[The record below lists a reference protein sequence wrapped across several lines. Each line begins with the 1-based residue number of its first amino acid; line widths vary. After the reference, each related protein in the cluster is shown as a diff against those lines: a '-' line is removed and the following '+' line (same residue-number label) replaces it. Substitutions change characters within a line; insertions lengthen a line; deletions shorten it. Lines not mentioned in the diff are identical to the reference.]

1 MTTPQ
6 PLEPTDP
13 TAPALA
19 AAMAT
24 PELAALPVITARVLR
39 RLTGLWVQLFG
50 SVRMLPGAER
60 QAQPNRRA
68 AGRVGNLG
76 EREGEARE
84 SRPIAVPQ
92 DRGPAAPIDF
102 PPEWTTAVDDG
113 VDEIITAMERA
124 AESTRRHVETAPVQ
138 RPLAYRRDRARRAV
152 APSEVRKR
160 GFATVQEALAQ
171 PARLAEDVRTAVS
184 GDLVLTHTEEQH
196 AEARRRGGDWVL
208 IWVAE
213 RDACVR
219 CLAYAG
225 EHVIPGAK
233 FEGGRTFGPRWPSVI
248 GRPPLLGPGWFDGEG
263 SHPNCRCELRL
274 IRLRDIAGPADAL
287 RREARR
293 SIAKGWARP
302 TEGSNVRVVAAE
314 RLLAGAANLPKSVVA
329 ETRRRLKKPGSFRR
343 AVPSP

>member
-1 MTTPQ
+1 MTNPQ

-13 TAPALA
+13 TAPLLA

-24 PELAALPVITARVLR
+24 PELAALPVVTARVLR
-39 RLTGLWVQLFG
+39 RLTGLWVAFWG
-50 SVRMLPGAER
+50 SVRVLPSDA
-60 QAQPNRRA
+60 A
-68 AGRVGNLG
+68 AGRVGKPG
-76 EREGEARE
+76 ERGGKSRE
-84 SRPIAVPQ
+84 SRPVAAPQ
-92 DRGPAAPIDF
+92 DRGPAAVIDF

-124 AESTRRHVETAPVQ
+124 ADSVRRHVETAPVQ
-138 RPLAYRRDRARRAV
+138 RPLAYRSGRLRDAA
-152 APSEVRKR
+152 APSQIRKR
-160 GFATVQEALAQ
+160 GFLAVSEALAQ
-171 PARLAEDVRTAVS
+171 PARLTEDVRTAVS

-196 AEARRRGGDWVL
+196 AEAARRGGDWVL

-219 CLAYAG
+219 CLAYQG
-225 EHVIPGAK
+225 EHVFPQAK
-233 FEGGRTFGPRWPSVI
+233 FEGGLTFGPRWPSVI

-287 RREARR
+287 KREARR
-293 SIAKGWARP
+293 SVAKGWARP

-314 RLLAGAANLPKSVVA
+314 RLLAGAANLPTSVVT

>member
-1 MTTPQ
+1 MTAPQ
-6 PLEPTDP
+6 PTDP
-13 TAPALA
+13 TAAALA
-19 AAMAT
+19 VAVGT
-24 PELAALPVITARVLR
+24 PEMVALPVITARVLR
-39 RLTGLWVQLFG
+39 RLTQLWVALFG
-50 SVRMLPGAER
+50 SVSVLPSTAPAPTAVSIRVSATRGA
-60 QAQPNRRA
+60 A
-68 AGRVGNLG
+68 LG
-76 EREGEARE
+76 GAK
-84 SRPIAVPQ
+84 
-92 DRGPAAPIDF
+92 PAAPIDF
-102 PPEWTTAVDDG
+102 PQVWTDAVDSGLAEVID
-113 VDEIITAMERA
+113 AMDRA

-138 RPLAYRRDRARRAV
+138 RPLAYRRERVRAAV
-152 APSEVRKR
+152 APTQLQKR
-160 GFATVQEALAQ
+160 GFAAVQEALAQ

-287 RREARR
+287 KREARR
-293 SIAKGWARP
+293 SVAKGWARP
-302 TEGSNVRVVAAE
+302 TEGSSVRVVAAQ

-329 ETRRRLKKPGSFRR
+329 ETRSRLKKPSEFRR

>member
-1 MTTPQ
+1 
-6 PLEPTDP
+6 
-13 TAPALA
+13 
-19 AAMAT
+19 MAT
-24 PELAALPVITARVLR
+24 PELVALPVITARVLR
-39 RLTGLWVQLFG
+39 RLTQLWVALFG
-50 SVRMLPGAER
+50 SISVLPS
-60 QAQPNRRA
+60 Q
-68 AGRVGNLG
+68 V
-76 EREGEARE
+76 
-84 SRPIAVPQ
+84 
-92 DRGPAAPIDF
+92 PAAPGMEPVRAMAGAQRPEARPADASAPGIDF
-102 PPEWTTAVDDG
+102 PQVWTDAVDSGLAEVID
-113 VDEIITAMERA
+113 AMDA
-124 AESTRRHVETAPVQ
+124 AANSTRRHVETAPVQ
-138 RPLAYRRDRARRAV
+138 RPLAYRRERVRAAV
-152 APSEVRKR
+152 APTQLQKR
-160 GFATVQEALAQ
+160 GFAAVQEALAQ

-287 RREARR
+287 KREARR
-293 SIAKGWARP
+293 SVAKGWARP
-302 TEGSNVRVVAAE
+302 TEGSSVRVVAAQ

-329 ETRRRLKKPGSFRR
+329 ETRSRLKKPGEFRR

>member
-24 PELAALPVITARVLR
+24 PELLALPVITARVLR
-39 RLTGLWVQLFG
+39 RLTQLWATLFG
-50 SVRMLPGAER
+50 SVRVLPSAAAGSPPQSRVSRAGVALE
-60 QAQPNRRA
+60 RRA
-68 AGRVGNLG
+68 SPTGDTG
-76 EREGEARE
+76 
-84 SRPIAVPQ
+84 
-92 DRGPAAPIDF
+92 PIDF
-102 PPEWTTAVDDG
+102 PPEWTAAVDSGLAEVID
-113 VDEIITAMERA
+113 AMERA
-124 AESTRRHVETAPVQ
+124 AESTQRHVETAPVQ
-138 RPLAYRRDRARRAV
+138 RPLAYRRERARRAA
-152 APSEVRKR
+152 APTEVQKR
-160 GFATVQEALAQ
+160 GFAAVSEALAQ
-171 PARLAEDVRTAVS
+171 PARLIEDVRTAVS

-208 IWVAE
+208 IWVSE

-302 TEGSNVRVVAAE
+302 TEGSNARVVAAE
-314 RLLAGAANLPKSVVA
+314 RLLAGAANLPKSVVN

>member
-1 MTTPQ
+1 VTNPQ

-24 PELAALPVITARVLR
+24 PELVALPVITARVLR
-39 RLTGLWVQLFG
+39 RLTQLWVQLFG
-50 SVRMLPGAER
+50 SIRVLPSAVV
-60 QAQPNRRA
+60 
-68 AGRVGNLG
+68 AGRVRNPG
-76 EREGEARE
+76 EPVRLRL
-84 SRPIAVPQ
+84 PQ
-92 DRGPAAPIDF
+92 ERGPATPIDF
-102 PPEWTTAVDDG
+102 PQVWTDAVDDG
-113 VDEIITAMERA
+113 LAEVITAMERA

-138 RPLAYRRDRARRAV
+138 RPLTYRRERVRRAV
-152 APSEVRKR
+152 ALTEQQKR
-160 GFATVQEALAQ
+160 GFAAVQDALAQ
-171 PARLAEDVRTAVS
+171 PVRLVEDVRTVVS
-184 GDLVLTHTEEQH
+184 GDLVQQHTEEQH

-233 FEGGRTFGPRWPSVI
+233 FEGGQTFGPRWPSVI
-248 GRPPLLGPGWFDGEG
+248 GRPPLLGPGWFEGEG
-263 SHPNCRCELRL
+263 SHPNCRCELKL
-274 IRLRDIAGPADAL
+274 IRRRDVEPAADAL

-293 SIAKGWARP
+293 SVAKGWARP
-302 TEGSNVRVVAAE
+302 TEGQNVRVVAAQ
-314 RLLAGAANLPKSVVA
+314 RLLAGAADLPRSVID
-329 ETRRRLKKPGSFRR
+329 ETRRRLKRPGEFRR